1 MKEATVAKIF
11 ALIFT
16 ISTIVLALL
25 NHKLHKEI
33 EAMELSPSYSTHYE
47 GFIEGT
53 KWMGETMIRAGRC
66 K

>member
-1 MKEATVAKIF
+1 MSKATVTKIF

-25 NHKLHKEI
+25 NHKLHNEI
-33 EAMELSPSYSTHYE
+33 KTMKLSPSYSTHYE

-53 KWMGETMIRAGRC
+53 KWMSETMIRAGRC